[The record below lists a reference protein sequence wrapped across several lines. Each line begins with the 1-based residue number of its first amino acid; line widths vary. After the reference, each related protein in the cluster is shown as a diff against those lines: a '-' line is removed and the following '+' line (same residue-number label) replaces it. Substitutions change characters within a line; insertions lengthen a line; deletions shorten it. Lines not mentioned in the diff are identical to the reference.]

1 MSSVFVD
8 TSFYIAFLSPR
19 DKWHQEA
26 VRTGGNPKDT
36 MITTEFILVEL
47 GNHLCTPA
55 QRHTATEFISML
67 YADKKTHIIPAS
79 SSLLKSGI
87 ALFNQR
93 TDKSWS
99 LTDCIS
105 FAVMQEQGIQRA
117 FSCDHHFL
125 QAGFRVT
132 PID

>member
-8 TSFYIAFLSPR
+8 TSFCIAFLSPR
-19 DKWHQEA
+19 DKWHREA
-26 VRTGGNPKDT
+26 FRIGGNPKDT

-47 GNHLCTPA
+47 GNHLCAPA

-67 YADKKTHIIPAS
+67 YTDKKTYIIPAS
-79 SSLLKSGI
+79 SSLLKLGTD
-87 ALFNQR
+87 LFNQC

-105 FAVMQEQGIQRA
+105 FAVMREQGIQRA
-117 FSCDHHFL
+117 FNYDHHFS
-125 QAGFRVT
+125 QAGFRVIT
-132 PID
+132 ID